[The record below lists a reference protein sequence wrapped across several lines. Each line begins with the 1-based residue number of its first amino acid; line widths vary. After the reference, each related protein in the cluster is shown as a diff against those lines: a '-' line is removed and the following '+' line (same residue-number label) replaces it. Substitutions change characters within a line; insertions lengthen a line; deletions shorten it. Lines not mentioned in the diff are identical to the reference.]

1 MTTEAEIRKKIDELK
16 AQRATLPQSD
26 ERSAL
31 NNEIGK
37 LTGQG
42 WKLKFD
48 ANGKQS

>member
-1 MTTEAEIRKKIDELK
+1 MTEAEIRQRIDELK
-16 AQRATLPQSD
+16 ALRATLPPGD

-42 WKLKFD
+42 WKLRME
-48 ANGKQS
+48 ANK

>member
-16 AQRATLPQSD
+16 ALRATLPPGD

-37 LTGQG
+37 LTGQA
-42 WKLKFD
+42 WKLRME
-48 ANGKQS
+48 ANK